1 MTFFKHW
8 LFLNENIEENFN
20 KWLEMAFQYAKGN
33 EKRLLR
39 PYSWAIMS
47 PDGGERESVIGVDP
61 KTLSDADKE
70 SLHSLINQQTKDII
84 KNVLK
89 EKNVENYNWFA
100 FSLGFLI
107 SKDFQIHQEDLELA
121 IDITKQR
128 VDNGELPKTEIG
140 IKGWM
145 TIGAE
150 AQQYVDAYIVAQ
162 QEISNRTK
170 LKMKKKG
177 ETLGD
182 DERYVKLIESE
193 KNIKVYFIPAIEKGP
208 SLDSIRQNALVGA
221 PLDKVNPD
229 DKTLKDRQMILCK
242 YGKGT
247 VWCTANPQGTYH
259 SYYSKNNIYTIHI
272 DDKPA
277 YQFVDCNDD
286 RNHQFMD
293 VDNTPVKELEGDV
306 YDILNKNLKSKIKCY
321 NLSRSYSFD
330 ELMNSEDNSDIYK
343 NIGVKNISSFIER
356 MDENQLI
363 EVLRNLIK
371 YKHPSWFESPSAFL
385 SYDQDKLLQSFIKKL
400 GAQKVIDEFSEK
412 MSNAFKEVGVGNMSS
427 FVIKN
432 ILSSDPGNI
441 YQILKDNIDIIK
453 KSNLNSDV
461 IEKIINEFGRKD
473 HSKER
478 EKTIVLLGPEVLNN
492 LDEHGISSVVA
503 QNTAGSSLNVL
514 ETILDNRTIKIT
526 GKLVEFILKQM
537 MLNNFNYQIKFL
549 KWLLSKDI
557 STSAVVVILKWY
569 SGMFG
574 GAFTKATKNIPENYL
589 ESIFELI
596 GSDRITKIK
605 KPEILSIYKYLYS
618 YIGGMQKEKFFGLI
632 KQYHKKINLSS
643 PEEEP
648 ENEGST

>member
-259 SYYSKNNIYTIHI
+259 S
-272 DDKPA
+272 
-277 YQFVDCNDD
+277 
-286 RNHQFMD
+286 
-293 VDNTPVKELEGDV
+293 
-306 YDILNKNLKSKIKCY
+306 
-321 NLSRSYSFD
+321 
-330 ELMNSEDNSDIYK
+330 
-343 NIGVKNISSFIER
+343 
-356 MDENQLI
+356 
-363 EVLRNLIK
+363 
-371 YKHPSWFESPSAFL
+371 
-385 SYDQDKLLQSFIKKL
+385 
-400 GAQKVIDEFSEK
+400 
-412 MSNAFKEVGVGNMSS
+412 
-427 FVIKN
+427 
-432 ILSSDPGNI
+432 
-441 YQILKDNIDIIK
+441 
-453 KSNLNSDV
+453 
-461 IEKIINEFGRKD
+461 
-473 HSKER
+473 
-478 EKTIVLLGPEVLNN
+478 
-492 LDEHGISSVVA
+492 
-503 QNTAGSSLNVL
+503 
-514 ETILDNRTIKIT
+514 
-526 GKLVEFILKQM
+526 
-537 MLNNFNYQIKFL
+537 
-549 KWLLSKDI
+549 
-557 STSAVVVILKWY
+557 
-569 SGMFG
+569 
-574 GAFTKATKNIPENYL
+574 
-589 ESIFELI
+589 
-596 GSDRITKIK
+596 
-605 KPEILSIYKYLYS
+605 
-618 YIGGMQKEKFFGLI
+618 
-632 KQYHKKINLSS
+632 
-643 PEEEP
+643 
-648 ENEGST
+648 

>member
-20 KWLEMAFQYAKGN
+20 KWLELAFQYAKGN
-33 EKRLLR
+33 EKRLLK
-39 PYSWAIMS
+39 PYSWIILPAYHQTEF
-47 PDGGERESVIGVDP
+47 ERESVIGVDP

-70 SLHSLINQQTKDII
+70 SLHSIINQQTKDII
-84 KNVLK
+84 INVLK

-100 FSLGFLI
+100 FSLGFSIFKRLE
-107 SKDFQIHQEDLELA
+107 IHQEDLELA
-121 IDITKQR
+121 IDVTKQR

-140 IKGWM
+140 TKGWM

-259 SYYSKNNIYTIHI
+259 PYYSKNNIYTIHI

-330 ELMNSEDNSDIYK
+330 ELMNSEDTSDIYK
-343 NIGVKNISSFIER
+343 NIGAKNINSFLER
-356 MDENQLI
+356 MDKNQSI

-371 YKHPSWFESPSAFL
+371 YKDPSWFDSAFL

-400 GAQKVIDEFSEK
+400 GAQKVIDEFAEK
-412 MSNAFKEVGVGNMSS
+412 MSNSFKEVGVSNISS

-441 YQILKDNIDIIK
+441 YQILKDNIDVIK
-453 KSNLNSDV
+453 KSNLNSGA
-461 IEKIINEFGRKD
+461 IEKIINEFGPKD

-492 LDEHGISSVVA
+492 LDEYGISSVVT
-503 QNTAGSSLNVL
+503 QNGFDVL
-514 ETILDNRTIKIT
+514 EMILNNRTAKIT

-574 GAFTKATKNIPENYL
+574 GAFTKATKDIPENYL

-605 KPEILSIYKYLYS
+605 KPEILSIAKYLYS
-618 YIGGMQKEKFFGLI
+618 YIGGTQKEKFFDLI
-632 KQYHKKINLSS
+632 EQYHKKINLSS
-643 PEEEP
+643 
-648 ENEGST
+648 EGLK